1 MVYTLGIGV
10 YVYILKSVQNNFVM
24 GFKFWWSWGSGYSN
38 SKFTICTTI
47 FVFSYKTLFFGGLG
61 ALFVYFWEVFRDF
74 YNLYILTKE
83 RILESCNQNQS
94 SSIFDSIKSATQ
106 KKKGKGKGKGKGKEK
121 KMKRNKNKEREKEEK
136 VTKA

>member
-1 MVYTLGIGV
+1 
-10 YVYILKSVQNNFVM
+10 M
-24 GFKFWWSWGSGYSN
+24 GGYSN

-106 KKKGKGKGKGKGKEK
+106 KKRKRKRKRKRKE
-121 KMKRNKNKEREKEEK
+121 NEKEQK
-136 VTKA
+136 QRKRKRRKS